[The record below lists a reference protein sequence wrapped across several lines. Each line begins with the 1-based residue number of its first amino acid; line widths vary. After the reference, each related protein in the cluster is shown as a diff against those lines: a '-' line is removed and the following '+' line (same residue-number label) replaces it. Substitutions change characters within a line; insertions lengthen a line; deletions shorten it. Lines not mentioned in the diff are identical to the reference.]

1 MCKDNTLND
10 KVAVKVS
17 GIRKVYPIGMSSHK
31 VAVNDVS
38 FNVNKGECF
47 GLLGIN
53 GAGKTTTFRM
63 LTGDVNPTAGEI
75 KINGLSIP
83 KDMDEAR

>member
-1 MCKDNTLND
+1 LCKDIALDD

-17 GIRKVYPIGMSSHK
+17 GIRKVFPIGMSSHK

-75 KINGLSIP
+75 KINGYSIP
-83 KDMDEAR
+83 KDMD